1 MYMKHISSYLVSLQE
16 LTLSGILFD
25 VLMYNYMMFI
35 VHMALTVTIKN
46 HVPEYKFGSSVTAD
60 LD

>member
-1 MYMKHISSYLVSLQE
+1 MSLQE

-25 VLMYNYMMFI
+25 VLRYNYMIFI
-35 VHMALTVTIKN
+35 VHIALTVTIKN
-46 HVPEYKFGSSVTAD
+46 QVPDYKFGSSVTAD

>member
-1 MYMKHISSYLVSLQE
+1 MSLQE

-25 VLMYNYMMFI
+25 VLRYSYMMFI
-35 VHMALTVTIKN
+35 VHMAVIVTVKN
-46 HVPEYKFGSSVTAD
+46 HVLEYKFGSSVTAD